1 MKISEDTINILDNF
15 SSVHGSIIIK
25 PGSDILTISAGKN
38 IIAKA
43 TVDETFP
50 KDFGIYELGQFLG
63 AISLLEDPEFEFDS
77 DYVDVSSG
85 RRKIRYGYTDPTLI
99 KGLPN
104 NQIPDSLVALDAFD
118 LVFELTQDNLK
129 AIRKAAGVLNLPHV
143 SFQTNPFVA
152 NVSDKAKSSSN
163 SFDIDL
169 KADNVEFEADFTATF
184 IVDNLK
190 LFPGDYEVKISSQ
203 GIGRFAHKE
212 IDLEYWIASESSYS
226 TVSN

>member
-1 MKISEDTINILDNF
+1 MKISEDTISILNNF
-15 SSVHGSIIIK
+15 SSIQGSIVIN

-38 IIAKA
+38 ILAKA

-50 KDFGIYELGQFLG
+50 KDFGIYELSQFLG
-63 AISLLEDPEFEFDS
+63 AISLLEDPAFEFDD

-85 RRKIRYGYTDPTLI
+85 RQKIRYGYTDPTLI
-99 KGLPN
+99 QSPPQSEITLP
-104 NQIPDSLVALDAFD
+104 SAD
-118 LVFELTQDNLK
+118 LEFELTHASLK
-129 AIRKAAGVLNLPHV
+129 AIRKSAGVLNLPHV

-169 KADNVEFEADFTATF
+169 KADNVKGEDDFCATF

-190 LFPGDYEVKISSQ
+190 LFPGDYTVKISSQ
-203 GIGRFAHKE
+203 GIGHFAHKE
-212 IDLEYWIASESSYS
+212 IDLEYWISSESAYS
-226 TVSN
+226 TVTN

>member
-1 MKISEDTINILDNF
+1 MKISEDTISILNNF
-15 SSVHGSIIIK
+15 SSIQGSIVIN

-38 IIAKA
+38 ILAKA

-50 KDFGIYELGQFLG
+50 KDFGIYELSQFLG
-63 AISLLEDPEFEFDS
+63 AISLLEDPAFEFDD

-85 RRKIRYGYTDPTLI
+85 KQKIRYGYTDPTLI
-99 KGLPN
+99 QSPPQSEITLP
-104 NQIPDSLVALDAFD
+104 SAD
-118 LVFELTQDNLK
+118 LVFELTHANLK

-169 KADNVEFEADFTATF
+169 KADNVEFEKDFCATF

-190 LFPGDYEVKISSQ
+190 LFPGDYDVKISSQ
-203 GIGRFAHKE
+203 GIGHFAHKE
-212 IDLEYWIASESSYS
+212 IDLEYWISSESAYS
-226 TVSN
+226 TVTN

>member
-15 SSVHGSIIIK
+15 SSVQGSIIIK

-50 KDFGIYELGQFLG
+50 KDFGIYELSQFLG
-63 AISLLEDPEFEFDS
+63 AISLLEDPVFEFDS

-85 RRKIRYGYTDPTLI
+85 RQKIRYGYTDPTLI
-99 KGLPN
+99 KGLPK
-104 NQIPDSLVALDAFD
+104 NQIPQSLVDLNVFD
-118 LVFELTQDNLK
+118 LEFELTQDNLK
-129 AIRKAAGVLNLPHV
+129 AIRKAASVLNLPHV

-152 NVSDKAKSSSN
+152 NVSDKSKSSSN

-169 KADNVEFEADFTATF
+169 KADNVVFEGDFVATF

-190 LFPGDYEVKISSQ
+190 LFPGGYDVRISGQ
-203 GIGRFAHKE
+203 GIGHFVHKE
-212 IDLEYWIASESSYS
+212 IELEYWIASEAAYS
-226 TVSN
+226 TVTS